1 MVTKTSLL
9 ESRYLSGD
17 RDLFNEFKEKFE
29 KECVRGREGEYI
41 SWRLSNRAETR
52 EKYGRSVFMQEPNVK
67 NGVGGL
73 RDYHN
78 LLWISYFKE
87 KH

>member
-1 MVTKTSLL
+1 
-9 ESRYLSGD
+9 
-17 RDLFNEFKEKFE
+17 
-29 KECVRGREGEYI
+29 
-41 SWRLSNRAETR
+41 
-52 EKYGRSVFMQEPNVK
+52 MQEPNVK